1 MSATGTGGQLAGW
14 SVVVPRPRD
23 RASSLSDR
31 IRALGA
37 DVIEVPVIEIADPP
51 DGGRGL
57 RSAAD
62 RLVAGSYRWVACTSQ
77 PAVERLAHALGG
89 RPVSGATRWAA
100 VGPATA
106 RAVAATGHWVDLV
119 APGGTA
125 ADLAAAFPP
134 VAGTPAPR
142 VLFPRA
148 ETVDG
153 ALAEGLAAAGYE
165 VDEVVAYRTVRGRPD
180 PGVLEAA
187 RRAGAVAFTSS
198 STVEGLIDVVGKDG
212 VPPVVVSI
220 GPQTSAT
227 ARRAGLIVAAEAAPH
242 DLDGLVGALTA
253 VLTSTRSAARGAPRG
268 ARHPRPA

>member
-1 MSATGTGGQLAGW
+1 MSETGTGGRLAGW

-37 DVIEVPVIEIADPP
+37 DVVEVPVIEIADPP

-62 RLVAGSYRWVACTSQ
+62 RLVAGSYRWVVCTSQ
-77 PAVERLAHALGG
+77 PAVERLANALGG
-89 RPVSGATRWAA
+89 RSAPGATRWAA

-106 RAVAATGHWVDLV
+106 RAIGATGHRVDLV

-134 VAGTPAPR
+134 AAGTTAPR

-153 ALAEGLAAAGYE
+153 GLAEGLAAAGYQM
-165 VDEVVAYRTVRGRPD
+165 DEVVAYRTVRGRPD

-187 RRAGAVAFTSS
+187 LRAGAVAFTSS
-198 STVEGLIDVVGKDG
+198 STVEGLIDLVGMDG

-220 GPQTSAT
+220 GPQTSET
-227 ARRAGLIVAAEAAPH
+227 ARRAGLVVAAEAAPH
-242 DLDGLVGALTA
+242 DLDGLVGALTSALTA
-253 VLTSTRSAARGAPRG
+253 VRAAPRAAG
-268 ARHPRPA
+268 HPRPA